1 MKEKERLIIE
11 AAMKLFARKG
21 VSSTSIQEIT
31 NACGIPKGS
40 FYFYFK
46 SKDELLIKLLEQ
58 FFSQLKKKTE
68 QIGANYENPKE
79 RFIKQLSVQLKEFL
93 AHKEIFI
100 TQMHENLKENNEKI
114 DSLLQNLRNDFF
126 HFLTNNLKNI
136 YGKSID
142 KYIAD
147 VNIIVQGIFFSFI
160 QFLIFENRVRVDE
173 EKLAKYIL
181 QTADDLVKGMLA
193 KQNDPI
199 IPAEI
204 MTKMFNHPQS
214 PSHPLNILNEIKE
227 MSRSIIDDGQLNIT
241 IEVLE
246 AEITAEKP
254 RTPVIKGMLSNLHE
268 YPELRYLANQ
278 LADYFQIK

>member
-1 MKEKERLIIE
+1 
-11 AAMKLFARKG
+11 
-21 VSSTSIQEIT
+21 
-31 NACGIPKGS
+31 
-40 FYFYFK
+40 
-46 SKDELLIKLLEQ
+46 
-58 FFSQLKKKTE
+58 
-68 QIGANYENPKE
+68 
-79 RFIKQLSVQLKEFL
+79 LSVQLKEFL

-204 MTKMFNHPQS
+204 MTKMFNHSQS

-254 RTPVIKGMLSNLHE
+254 RIPVIKGMLSNLHE

>member
-46 SKDELLIKLLEQ
+46 SKDELLIKILEQ

-68 QIGANYENPKE
+68 QIGANCEDPKE

-204 MTKMFNHPQS
+204 MTKMFNHSQS

-254 RTPVIKGMLSNLHE
+254 RIPVIKGMLSNLHE

>member
-1 MKEKERLIIE
+1 M
-11 AAMKLFARKG
+11 
-21 VSSTSIQEIT
+21 
-31 NACGIPKGS
+31 
-40 FYFYFK
+40 
-46 SKDELLIKLLEQ
+46 
-58 FFSQLKKKTE
+58 
-68 QIGANYENPKE
+68 
-79 RFIKQLSVQLKEFL
+79 
-93 AHKEIFI
+93 
-100 TQMHENLKENNEKI
+100 
-114 DSLLQNLRNDFF
+114 
-126 HFLTNNLKNI
+126 
-136 YGKSID
+136 
-142 KYIAD
+142 
-147 VNIIVQGIFFSFI
+147 
-160 QFLIFENRVRVDE
+160 RVDE